1 MSRLA
6 DHRRF
11 GRAVMLLIAA
21 AGLVLCG
28 ALVAAG
34 HGSSLSG
41 VVAGA
46 LIAEVDAFLLARSL
60 SRFAAMG
67 DRIGARALT
76 MMMMTRFL
84 AVSAMVGVI
93 ITARGVDPLGVV
105 SGFLI
110 LPAAIVAVGLASLR
124 SEQSTRVDGAAG

>member
-21 AGLVLCG
+21 ATLVLCG
-28 ALVAAG
+28 ALLAAQ

-46 LIAEVDAFLLARSL
+46 VIAEADAFLLARSL
-60 SRFAAMG
+60 TRFAAMS

-84 AVSAMVGVI
+84 AVAAMVGVL
-93 ITARGVDPLGVV
+93 ITAKGVDPLGVV
-105 SGFLI
+105 SGFLL
-110 LPAAIVAVGLASLR
+110 LPVAIVAVGIASLR
-124 SEQSTRVDGAAG
+124 SEHTQGIDSAAG